1 VTPQDHR
8 QDPQAA
14 HDGPSWFF
22 MLFLIFLA
30 MLVALGIA
38 WAFISPL
45 VHRH

>member
-1 VTPQDHR
+1 VTRRAPQQH
-8 QDPQAA
+8 PQATRE
-14 HDGPSWFF
+14 GPSWFF

-30 MLVALGIA
+30 MLAAAGIA